1 MAAASFLSAVA
12 FGADREPSPRAIAIV
27 VGTASTVRSI
37 TKDVVRDLY
46 LRRQRLWADG
56 TRAVPVNLPPTNPAR
71 DEFSAMILGR
81 STQDMVAYWN
91 ARYFEGT
98 TPPQVLPSSEAI
110 RRFLAAEPG
119 AIAYL
124 PIADVDDTC
133 RILLV
138 LEPAREGAGQG
149 GKPSAPLRSADH
161 EDGQTP

>member
-1 MAAASFLSAVA
+1 LAAASLLTAVA
-12 FGADREPSPRAIAIV
+12 FGAEQEASPRAIAIV
-27 VGTASTVRSI
+27 VGRASTVTSV

-71 DEFSAMILGR
+71 DEFSRLILGR
-81 STQDMVAYWN
+81 STRDMVDYWN

-133 RILLV
+133 RVLFV
-138 LEPAREGAGQG
+138 LEPAREGG
-149 GKPSAPLRSADH
+149 GKPSEP
-161 EDGQTP
+161 